1 MMLATGNVNR
11 LTHRPNLDS
20 TSFDEVFE
28 PSVPIAIESFRRCL
42 ALPTET
48 PSYQKCKNSIQDTM
62 ISLLE
67 FDF

>member
-48 PSYQKCKNSIQDTM
+48 SSYQV
-62 ISLLE
+62 
-67 FDF
+67 